1 MSSVNGV
8 AVTDRVGAVRELL
21 RQRAVMLG
29 LLGADAAGE
38 KLDDCIE
45 VLLDQ
50 EVKIPAP
57 TEQECRR
64 FYAQH
69 AADFKAGEL
78 AYVRHILFAVTPGV
92 PVAALR
98 SKAEQTLAELR
109 EHPER
114 FAAVAREMSNCP
126 SGQDGGN
133 LGQLARGA
141 CVPEFEQAVFGSAA
155 TGLLERLV
163 NTRFGFHI
171 VIIDRRVAGRQ
182 VPFEAVRAKIA
193 DHLSER
199 VRSKALQQY
208 VAVLAGA
215 ADVSGVEL
223 GAAASPLVQ

>member
-1 MSSVNGV
+1 
-8 AVTDRVGAVRELL
+8 
-21 RQRAVMLG
+21 
-29 LLGADAAGE
+29 
-38 KLDDCIE
+38 
-45 VLLDQ
+45 
-50 EVKIPAP
+50 
-57 TEQECRR
+57 
-64 FYAQH
+64 
-69 AADFKAGEL
+69 
-78 AYVRHILFAVTPGV
+78 
-92 PVAALR
+92 
-98 SKAEQTLAELR
+98 
-109 EHPER
+109 
-114 FAAVAREMSNCP
+114 MSNCP

-133 LGQLARGA
+133 LGQLSRGA

-155 TGLLERLV
+155 TGLLKRLV

>member
-1 MSSVNGV
+1 MSAVNGV
-8 AVTDRVGAVRELL
+8 AVADRVGAVRELL
-21 RQRAVMLG
+21 RQRAVALG

-38 KLDDCIE
+38 KLDDGIE
-45 VLLDQ
+45 ALLDR
-50 EVKIPAP
+50 EVKVPAP
-57 TEQECRR
+57 SEQECRR
-64 FYAQH
+64 FYALH
-69 AADFKAGEL
+69 AADFKAGEI
-78 AYVRHILFAVTPGV
+78 AYARHILFAVTPGV

-114 FAAVAREMSNCP
+114 FAAVAREISNCP

-141 CVPEFEQAVFGSAA
+141 CVPEFEQAVFGSAE
-155 TGLLERLV
+155 TGLLKRLV

-171 VIIDRRVAGRQ
+171 VCIDRRVAGKQ
-182 VPFEAVRAKIA
+182 IPFEAVRAKIA
-193 DHLSER
+193 DRLNEQ

-215 ADVSGVEL
+215 ADVSGVDL